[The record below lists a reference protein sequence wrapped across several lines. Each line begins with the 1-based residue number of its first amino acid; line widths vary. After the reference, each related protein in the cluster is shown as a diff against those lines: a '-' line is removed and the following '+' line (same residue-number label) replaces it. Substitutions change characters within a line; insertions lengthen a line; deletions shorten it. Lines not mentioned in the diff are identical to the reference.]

1 MRVSSSVTSVS
12 WIPSES
18 VTGSVY
24 RVPFELGFCHYDD
37 PPPDQVAD
45 PYELI
50 VDDRVRFVNHL
61 RAWVEVDDGRVVDH
75 GHEGRG
81 GIGSTTMRLGGRGMT
96 FAAVPLPDRRRTE
109 QLAVGAVRFEQTAGG
124 RTGVPAPRKVGRSP
138 YVQLFAPLAWTTL
151 RLTLFADGREEFE
164 LLGASPF
171 PRHWVYDKDGR
182 LAAKSATIDYRHW
195 SNDAFGRHTPWGEV
209 DSPALATEVETA
221 LERELSARV
230 MRGGARPEIRRLA
243 EGDRLTVQG
252 ERSEELFVLLDGL
265 MRVEVDGTVLAELG
279 PGAVVGERA
288 ILEGGRRTATLT
300 AATASTVAAA
310 SRETIDTD
318 SLRALSGGHRR
329 EELT

>member
-24 RVPFELGFCHYDD
+24 RVPFEMGLSHYDD
-37 PPPDQVAD
+37 PPPDRLDD
-45 PYELI
+45 PYQLLA
-50 VDDRVRFVNHL
+50 DDRARFVNHL
-61 RAWVEVDDGRVVDH
+61 RAWVEVDDGVVVAH

-81 GIGSTTMRLGGRGMT
+81 GIGSTTMRLGGRGVS
-96 FAAVPLPDRRRTE
+96 FAAVPLPDRRRVE
-109 QLAVGAVRFEQTAGG
+109 QVAPGAVRFEQTAGG
-124 RTGVPAPRKVGRSP
+124 RTGVPAPRKVARSP

-164 LLGASPF
+164 LVGASPF
-171 PRHWVYDKDGR
+171 PRHWVYDKEGR

-195 SNDAFGRHTPWGEV
+195 SNHAFGRHTPWGDV
-209 DSPALATEVETA
+209 DSPALATEVESA

-230 MRGGARPEIRRLA
+230 MRGDARPDIRRLA

-252 ERSEELFVLLDGL
+252 ERSDELFVLLDGL
-265 MRVEVDGTVLAELG
+265 MTVEVDGTVLAELG

-288 ILEGGRRTATLT
+288 IVEGGRRTATLT
-300 AATASTVAAA
+300 AATPCTVAAA
-310 SRETIDTD
+310 SRDTIDIN
-318 SLRALSGGHRR
+318 SLRELSGGHRR
-329 EELT
+329 EERA

>member
-1 MRVSSSVTSVS
+1 MRLSSSVTSVS

-24 RVPFELGFCHYDD
+24 RVPFELGLSHYDD
-37 PPPDQVAD
+37 PPPDQLDD
-45 PYELI
+45 PYQLLA
-50 VDDRVRFVNHL
+50 DDRARFVNHL
-61 RAWVEVDDGRVVDH
+61 RAWVEVDDGVVVGH
-75 GHEGRG
+75 GHEGQG
-81 GIGSTTMRLGGRGMT
+81 GIGCTTMRLGGRGVS
-96 FAAVPLPDRRRTE
+96 FAAVPLPDRRRAE
-109 QLAVGAVRFEQTAGG
+109 QVHPGAVRFEQTTGG
-124 RTGVPAPRKVGRSP
+124 RTGVPAPRKVARSP

-164 LLGASPF
+164 LVGASPF
-171 PRHWVYDKDGR
+171 PRHWVYGTDGR

-195 SNDAFGRHTPWGEV
+195 SNDAFGSHTPWGEL

-221 LERELSARV
+221 LERELSTRV
-230 MRGGARPEIRRLA
+230 MRGGARPQIRRLA

-252 ERSEELFVLLDGL
+252 ERSDELFVLLDGL

-300 AATASTVAAA
+300 AATTSTVAAA
-310 SRETIDTD
+310 PRDTIDVD
-318 SLRALSGGHRR
+318 SLRELSGGHRR
-329 EELT
+329 EERA